1 VASTF
6 QRILLAA
13 IFALAFLAFPAL
25 AGAVTNIRVEAVAGV
40 GNVVVVTDDDTSGV
54 VDIENGITTP
64 EPPPGNVRYVAVRN
78 SAGVTANG
86 PACETDGTPSPTVAA
101 CEGVYAALIV
111 YGQGGNDKITMDLIV
126 NNEPLDAV
134 VAGGAGDD
142 ELKAT
147 PDNRDVPQPE
157 THIEGE
163 AGNDTI
169 VSGNGADELHGG
181 EGNDTMQAFSGP
193 DKVFGE
199 GGNDS
204 VSGGKEEP
212 APNSADLVDG
222 GAGFDEIPHVDADYN
237 RGFDDNVAVS
247 VDGQAN
253 DGEAG
258 EGDNVVAVEK
268 FTVTADNA
276 TITGSDAADDIFV
289 EANGSTVN
297 GLGGNDKLVTYDGND
312 TILGGDGDD
321 FIEAG
326 FGNDV
331 LDGGA
336 GKDQFNGDR
345 TESNVFAVGNDQ
357 IRARDGVSELV
368 SCGLGADSAEVDT
381 VDVVD
386 ATCESVNRGGVGFG
400 SSTRVSLALAA
411 GKIPARGPLP
421 VRIANANGFP
431 VTGSVSGQ
439 TTGKVTVSAKR
450 LVKLKAKSFSVG
462 ANGKKTVKLK
472 LPAALKRTLRRTGK
486 LSLRLTVKVKDP
498 AGTIRKVT
506 KKVTAKLKR

>member
-1 VASTF
+1 LVPSIPP
-6 QRILLAA
+6 RILIAA
-13 IFALAFLAFPAL
+13 IPAIAFLAFPAL
-25 AGAVTNIRVEAVAGV
+25 AGAVTQVSVQSVAGV
-40 GNVVVVTDDDTSGV
+40 GQVVVVNDDGASSTIDV
-54 VDIENGITTP
+54 ENGITTP
-64 EPPPGNVRYVAVRN
+64 VDGSVRYVAARN
-78 SAGVTANG
+78 TAGGMQAGAGCGANG
-86 PACETDGTPSPTVAA
+86 DNTVVACDGVF
-101 CEGVYAALIV
+101 AALV
-111 YGQGGNDKITMDLIV
+111 VFANGGNDKVTMDLIV
-126 NNEPLDAV
+126 NDQPLNAE
-134 VAGGAGDD
+134 AYGGDGDD

-147 PDNRDVPQPE
+147 PDNRDVPQP
-157 THIEGE
+157 TTYIEGE

-237 RGFDDNVAVS
+237 RGFDDNVAVL

-258 EGDNVVAVEK
+258 EGDNVVDVEK

-276 TITGSDAADDIFV
+276 TVTGSAAADDIFV

-297 GLGGNDKLVTYDGND
+297 GLGGNDKLITYDGND
-312 TILGGDGDD
+312 TIVGGDGDD

-368 SCGLGADSAEVDT
+368 SCGLGADSAEVDR

-386 ATCESVNRGGVGFG
+386 ATCESVDPGSVGFG
-400 SSTRVSLALAA
+400 PKTRVTLALAS
-411 GKIPARGPLP
+411 GKIRAGGPLP
-421 VRIANANGFP
+421 VRIANANAFE

-439 TTGKVTVSAKR
+439 TAGKVTVSAKR
-450 LVKLKAKSFSVG
+450 LVKLKAKSFRVG

-486 LSLRLTVKVKDP
+486 LSVRLTVKVKDP
-498 AGTIRKVT
+498 LGTTRKVS
-506 KKVTAKLKR
+506 KKLTAKLKR

>member
-1 VASTF
+1 VASLTP
-6 QRILLAA
+6 RIL
-13 IFALAFLAFPAL
+13 IIVISALAFLAFPAL
-25 AGAVTNIRVEAVAGV
+25 AGAVTQVSVQTVPGV
-40 GNVVVVTDDDTSGV
+40 GQVVVVNDDGASSTIDV
-54 VDIENGITTP
+54 ENGITTP
-64 EPPPGNVRYVAVRN
+64 AEGSVRYVAARN
-78 SAGVTANG
+78 LAGGMQAGTGCGVSPDNTIVACNG
-86 PACETDGTPSPTVAA
+86 VF
-101 CEGVYAALIV
+101 AALV
-111 YGQGGNDKITMDLIV
+111 VFANGGNDKVTMDLIV
-126 NNEPLDAV
+126 NESPLNAE
-134 VAGGAGDD
+134 AYGGDGDD

-147 PDNRDVPQPE
+147 PDNRNVPQP
-157 THIEGE
+157 TTYIEGE

-181 EGNDTMQAFSGP
+181 EGNDTMQAFSGA

-212 APNSADLVDG
+212 APNAADLVDG

-247 VDGQAN
+247 VDGQPN

-258 EGDNVVAVEK
+258 EGDNVIAVEK

-368 SCGLGADSAEVDT
+368 SCGLGADSAEVDGI
-381 VDVVD
+381 DVVD
-386 ATCESVNRGGVGFG
+386 ATCESVNRGSVGFG
-400 SSTRVSLALAA
+400 STTRVTLALAA

-450 LVKLKAKSFSVG
+450 IVKLKAKSFSVG

-472 LPAALKRTLRRTGK
+472 LPAALQRELKRRGK

-498 AGTIRKVT
+498 AGTTRRVT